1 MNIFNKIHNWTQSGP
16 NGNDKQWL
24 PQALMLGGSAL
35 ASAYGAY
42 QQNKAL
48 KTQPIGPGQIAGY
61 MAPVQANINQQMA
74 GQQQM
79 AGLGQSMMDPQS
91 AYNLRQKGFMQEQG
105 ANQQALQAILNQRQA
120 AASGV
125 SSGILA
131 GQQRA
136 QGQQVAQS
144 LGSQYQNMLAQ
155 NRAQG
160 LGLFGNAQTLL
171 GNINRQQLGVSENI
185 AQAGIAQ
192 NQAQM
197 AEEMRQ
203 KQAQAAG
210 WGAVSSG
217 LSGAATGYHQAEMTA
232 PTYGEY
238 GSQTNWVF
246 DPITGKPMNVD

>member
-1 MNIFNKIHNWTQSGP
+1 
-16 NGNDKQWL
+16 
-24 PQALMLGGSAL
+24 
-35 ASAYGAY
+35 
-42 QQNKAL
+42 
-48 KTQPIGPGQIAGY
+48 
-61 MAPVQANINQQMA
+61 
-74 GQQQM
+74 
-79 AGLGQSMMDPQS
+79 MDPQS

-192 NQAQM
+192 NQAQ
-197 AEEMRQ
+197 RQ
-203 KQAQAAG
+203 QQMQQQG
-210 WGAVSSG
+210 QLGG
-217 LSGAATGYHQAEMTA
+217 LLGGLGSALIGYV
-232 PTYGEY
+232 G
-238 GSQTNWVF
+238 G
-246 DPITGKPMNVD
+246 G